1 MNTGRRAF
9 STVIVYLTAAIIA
22 EVIVEVALILT
33 TGGQFPSGLWL
44 VFILLGPFVGFVVA
58 SRYWSESEFV
68 RGRTVPTPLLFI
80 VLLVVVLAASS
91 LFMARPVST
100 IGLAPPTSLPQASP
114 SALPALPPAPTHD
127 LRPSSSDTRVG
138 NA

>member
-1 MNTGRRAF
+1 
-9 STVIVYLTAAIIA
+9 
-22 EVIVEVALILT
+22 
-33 TGGQFPSGLWL
+33 
-44 VFILLGPFVGFVVA
+44 
-58 SRYWSESEFV
+58 
-68 RGRTVPTPLLFI
+68 LFI

-127 LRPSSSDTRVG
+127 LRSSSSDTRVG